1 MIAFVDTYKYHFK
14 VGGEVVRIGVAHAD
28 DLEKREQQ
36 LRQISG
42 WSEGRIE
49 RVGEKTTRDAA
60 LAWEFEEAAR
70 GMPAR
75 L

>member
-1 MIAFVDTYKYHFK
+1 MVAFPDTYRYRFM
-14 VGGEVVRIGVAHAD
+14 VGGEVVLIGVAN
-28 DLEKREQQ
+28 DLQKREQQ
-36 LRQISG
+36 LRKNPD